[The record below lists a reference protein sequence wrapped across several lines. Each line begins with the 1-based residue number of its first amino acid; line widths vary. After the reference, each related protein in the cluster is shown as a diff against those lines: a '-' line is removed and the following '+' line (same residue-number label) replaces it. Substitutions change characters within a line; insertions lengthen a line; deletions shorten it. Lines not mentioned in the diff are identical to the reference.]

1 MNLLGIAMIIYCL
14 WLQKRWDEGVNELP
28 TIADLPRPWFI
39 YACLGV
45 GIAICLSTLFGYIV
59 ANTISS
65 STLGVYIISI
75 SSFLLLQV
83 AVIVTIFFGY
93 NWNKEIAEYID
104 EKHENFKIF
113 IVFHLKMCR
122 LIALMILVPQVSV
135 VALAIVILAVGSER
149 MTWMRASD
157 IPDFTRSFLVGT
169 GSGILDS
176 SRQIC
181 ATCESLRLRVG
192 NPQRSFMSYIKS
204 LFTFQF
210 ISRTPDVD

>member
-14 WLQKRWDEGVNELP
+14 WLQKKWNESVAELP
-28 TIADLPRPWFI
+28 NTTDLPQPWFI

-59 ANTISS
+59 GNSLSS

-75 SSFLLLQV
+75 CSLLFLQV
-83 AVIVTIFFGY
+83 AVIVTIFFGID
-93 NWNKEIAEYID
+93 WSKEIEHYID
-104 EKHENFKIF
+104 EYHAKFESFVI
-113 IVFHLKMCR
+113 FHLKMCKM
-122 LIALMILVPQVSV
+122 IALMILIPQVSV

-149 MTWMRASD
+149 MTRMRNSD

-181 ATCESLRLRVG
+181 GTCESLRLRVG
-192 NPQRSFMSYIKS
+192 NPQRNIMSYIKYF
-204 LFTFQF
+204 FTFQF
-210 ISRTPDVD
+210 LRSADVD